1 MRELPR
7 RTFLRL
13 AGGAAAAPAVA
24 AGDAFAQSYPARP
37 VRVIV
42 AYAPGGVTDVLTR
55 LIVAKM
61 GEQLGRQF
69 YVENLPGGSGNI
81 GMGQAAKAPP
91 DGYTLLA
98 AFAALAINPILFER
112 TPYDPVKDFD
122 PISLAAASTTIL
134 VVNPAVPVM
143 SVDELVALI
152 RANPGKYSYSS
163 AGIGTQSHLAGEQ
176 FRLSFGLDIVHVP
189 FNGGSPAI
197 SAVVAGHTPVGFA
210 TPTAAAPQ
218 IQDGKVRGLAVT
230 SKRRS
235 RALPEVA
242 TMTEAGHP
250 DIEGDSWVGFLAPA
264 GTPKDIVAL
273 LNREI
278 VRAIA
283 APDINE
289 RLVTLGYDPVAST
302 PEELGTQIK
311 ADIATWSR
319 VIRAANIKAQ

>member
-1 MRELPR
+1 MTELPR
-7 RTFLRL
+7 REFLRL
-13 AGGAAAAPAVA
+13 AGGAAATAVLGGRA
-24 AGDAFAQSYPARP
+24 LAQSYPARP

-81 GMGQAAKAPP
+81 GTGQAAKAPP
-91 DGYTLLA
+91 DGYTLLG
-98 AFAALAINPILFER
+98 AFASLAINPILFEK

-122 PISLAAASTTIL
+122 PISLAATSTTIL
-134 VVNPAVPVM
+134 VVNPTVPVM
-143 SVDELVALI
+143 SVDELIALI

-242 TMTEAGHP
+242 TMTEAGYP

-264 GTPKDIVAL
+264 GTPKDVVAL

-283 APDINE
+283 LPDTKE

-302 PEELGTQIK
+302 PEELGAQIK

>member
-1 MRELPR
+1 
-7 RTFLRL
+7 
-13 AGGAAAAPAVA
+13 
-24 AGDAFAQSYPARP
+24 
-37 VRVIV
+37 
-42 AYAPGGVTDVLTR
+42 
-55 LIVAKM
+55 VAKI

-69 YVENLPGGSGNI
+69 YVENLAGGSGNI
-81 GMGQAAKAPP
+81 GMGQAARALP

-134 VVNPAVPVM
+134 VVNPAMPAM
-143 SVDELVALI
+143 SVDELIELI

-235 RALPEVA
+235 RALPDVS

-250 DIEGDSWVGFLAPA
+250 DVEGDSWVGFLAPA
-264 GTPKDIVAL
+264 GTA
-273 LNREI
+273 
-278 VRAIA
+278 
-283 APDINE
+283 E
-289 RLVTLGYDPVAST
+289 RHHRPA
-302 PEELGTQIK
+302 Q
-311 ADIATWSR
+311 SR
-319 VIRAANIKAQ
+319 DCEGDCNARYQGEACDSWL

>member
-134 VVNPAVPVM
+134 VVNPAMPV
-143 SVDELVALI
+143 I
-152 RANPGKYSYSS
+152 
-163 AGIGTQSHLAGEQ
+163 
-176 FRLSFGLDIVHVP
+176 
-189 FNGGSPAI
+189 
-197 SAVVAGHTPVGFA
+197 
-210 TPTAAAPQ
+210 
-218 IQDGKVRGLAVT
+218 
-230 SKRRS
+230 
-235 RALPEVA
+235 
-242 TMTEAGHP
+242 
-250 DIEGDSWVGFLAPA
+250 
-264 GTPKDIVAL
+264 
-273 LNREI
+273 
-278 VRAIA
+278 
-283 APDINE
+283 
-289 RLVTLGYDPVAST
+289 
-302 PEELGTQIK
+302 
-311 ADIATWSR
+311 
-319 VIRAANIKAQ
+319 

>member
-7 RTFLRL
+7 RAFLWL
-13 AGGAAAAPAVA
+13 AGGAAAASVATGHAVA
-24 AGDAFAQSYPARP
+24 QNYPARP

-42 AYAPGGVTDVLTR
+42 AYAPGGVTDVVTR
-55 LIVAKM
+55 LIAARM

-69 YVENLPGGSGNI
+69 YVENVAGGSGNI

-112 TPYDPVKDFD
+112 APYDPVKDFA

-134 VVNPAVPVM
+134 VVNPAMPVM
-143 SVDELVALI
+143 SVDDLIALI

-163 AGIGTQSHLAGEQ
+163 AGTGTQSHLAGEQ

-197 SAVVAGHTPVGFA
+197 GAVVAGHTPVGFA
-210 TPTAAAPQ
+210 TPTAAVPQ

-235 RALPEVA
+235 RALPDVA

-264 GTPKDIVAL
+264 GTPKDIIAL

-283 APDINE
+283 LPDIRE
-289 RLVTLGYDPVAST
+289 RLVALGYDPVAST
-302 PEELGTQIK
+302 PEELGAQIK
-311 ADIATWSR
+311 ADIVTWSR
-319 VIRAANIKAQ
+319 VIRAANIRVQ

>member
-1 MRELPR
+1 MTHLR
-7 RTFLRL
+7 RRRFLWL
-13 AGGAAAAPAVA
+13 AGATAAAPFVAGRAVP
-24 AGDAFAQSYPARP
+24 QNYPARP

-91 DGYTLLA
+91 DGYTLLG
-98 AFAALAINPILFER
+98 AFAALAINPILFEK

-122 PISLAAASTTIL
+122 PISLAATSTTIL
-134 VVNPAVPVM
+134 VVNPTMSAK
-143 SVDELVALI
+143 SVDELIALI

-176 FRLSFGLDIVHVP
+176 FRVSFGLDIVHVP

-197 SAVVAGHTPVGFA
+197 ASVVAGHTPVGFA

-218 IQDGKVRGLAVT
+218 IQDGKLRGIAVT

-235 RALPEVA
+235 RALKARRQAPERSLPLA
-242 TMTEAGHP
+242 L
-250 DIEGDSWVGFLAPA
+250 IGFH
-264 GTPKDIVAL
+264 
-273 LNREI
+273 
-278 VRAIA
+278 
-283 APDINE
+283 
-289 RLVTLGYDPVAST
+289 
-302 PEELGTQIK
+302 QI
-311 ADIATWSR
+311 R
-319 VIRAANIKAQ
+319 